1 MPISYKSGDYYY
13 DAVAGQYM
21 VYRNGTWNS
30 NGTSIGLSG
39 YNEVQ
44 APVKPTPVTRPT
56 TYTVSGITYHSR
68 SGRPIDK
75 DGNLLLNSVSEPSS
89 DSTGGNPPAS
99 ALPVTERPVDEERA
113 KTDPVG
119 KKYPPKKRPP
129 IDAKNGILR
138 YPYSALTEET
148 DYLQID
154 IRDYTPLGKRN
165 EGANRR
171 ENKSARDFRGLMR
184 DFNNPNDRGRQIT
197 SSPVNVSNS
206 ATLSRRSLIRKGTII
221 LPMPETVVDGNT
233 VSYADS
239 NMNAL
244 TAIGLGVGAD
254 FMTTI
259 GGMVG
264 TLGQS
269 GGATLESIGKKA
281 IDIAGDGA
289 MDLASSVGG
298 VKGIGDIVTKILAT
312 QLVGQLG
319 GNVSLQ
325 QLLARES
332 GTIFNPNKELLFN
345 GVNLRNF
352 NFQYKFIPRNQDE
365 SRQVMNIIRTLKQNM
380 APKVAGAMGTGFLNT
395 PAVFELRYRKGHSD
409 HPFLHKFKQCFLENI
424 TVNYTGDGFYTTY
437 WDGNPVSLTMNLTF
451 REIEPIYD
459 IDYENAPDGV
469 GY

>member
-1 MPISYKSGDYYY
+1 MTDESLF
-13 DAVAGQYM
+13 
-21 VYRNGTWNS
+21 R
-30 NGTSIGLSG
+30 GLKGLDDSVPL
-39 YNEVQ
+39 ES
-44 APVKPTPVTRPT
+44 KR
-56 TYTVSGITYHSR
+56 TYTVNGITYDSA
-68 SGRPIDK
+68 SGRAIRNTYTVNGITYDSASGRAVDKHGNFLIDSVHSPISP
-75 DGNLLLNSVSEPSS
+75 SVSEPSS
-89 DSTGGNPPAS
+89 DSTGGNPPAP
-99 ALPVTERPVDEERA
+99 ALPVTERPVDEERS

-119 KKYPPKKRPP
+119 KQYPLKKRPP

-171 ENKSARDFRGLMR
+171 ENKNARDFRGLMR

-197 SSPVNVSNS
+197 SDPINVSNS
-206 ATLSRRSLIRKGTII
+206 ATLSKRSLIRKGTII

-244 TAIGLGVGAD
+244 TAIGLGVGED

-259 GGMVG
+259 GEMVG
-264 TLGQS
+264 K
-269 GGATLESIGKKA
+269 GATLESIGKKA
-281 IDIAGDGA
+281 IDIGGA
-289 MDLASSVGG
+289 AVRDLSASVGG
-298 VKGIGDIVTKILAT
+298 IEGVGDIVTKLLTT

-325 QLLARES
+325 QILARES

-352 NFQYKFIPRNQDE
+352 NFQYKFIPRNQKE
-365 SRQVMNIIRTLKQNM
+365 SEQVMNIIRTLKQNM

-459 IDYENAPDGV
+459 IDYENAPNGV